1 MRGVELNVGF
11 SDQPKWLPAV
21 RLTFLQIYQI
31 FIFIDPYF
39 RSCGKIQMIE
49 GYQIRNHFIY

>member
-1 MRGVELNVGF
+1 MRGVELNVGVT
-11 SDQPKWLPAV
+11 DQPKWLRAV
-21 RLTFLQIYQI
+21 RLTFLQIYQ
-31 FIFIDPYF
+31 IFIDPYF

>member
-1 MRGVELNVGF
+1 MMRGVELNVGF
-11 SDQPKWLPAV
+11 TDQPKWLPAV

-31 FIFIDPYF
+31 FIAPYF

-49 GYQIRNHFIY
+49 VYQIRNPFIY

>member
-31 FIFIDPYF
+31 FIDPYF